1 MAGLFE
7 ADETNH
13 ETNKTIIPRPKSW
26 AAPHPGWVRNPAA
39 LATLLAMSTPF
50 DTHLPLAQTR
60 WARLL
65 AFLLFLA
72 LVSCLGA
79 CTTAPEAKPPV
90 KLALGQVDRGVV
102 IWLPDNVLF
111 DFGSHTLSPQADVHL
126 REIARLAMDKTQA
139 QLSLEGHTDNVGSE
153 AFNQAL
159 SARRAE
165 AVAAALKRLGVPEAR
180 LNTLGLGLSQPIAPN
195 DSDIGRRLNRRVEIV
210 VLNETVAHLTEGE
223 PANRFED
230 AFARLKAELGERIEA
245 QGFR

>member
-1 MAGLFE
+1 
-7 ADETNH
+7 
-13 ETNKTIIPRPKSW
+13 
-26 AAPHPGWVRNPAA
+26 
-39 LATLLAMSTPF
+39 MSNPF

-65 AFLLFLA
+65 AFVLFLA

-79 CTTAPEAKPPV
+79 CATAPDPKPPA
-90 KLALGQVDRGVV
+90 KLALGQVERGVV

-111 DFGSHTLSPQADVHL
+111 EFGAHTLSPEADAYLLEV
-126 REIARLAMDKTQA
+126 ARLTLSKTKE

-165 AVAAALKRLGVPEAR
+165 AVAAALKRLGVPDDR
-180 LNTLGLGLSQPIAPN
+180 IKTMGRGLSQPIAPN

-230 AFARLKAELGERIEA
+230 AFARLKAELGDRIEA